1 MLVLDVVSARDIE
14 YWPQFDGIWNSH
26 PILPPT
32 AGSAWSRFQRSHQLP
47 SCPAKHYQ
55 LSSRSLTPSDTGA
68 ASSFESG
75 YYHPRQTPIQPRSVN
90 LASAPNLVLT
100 LCPRAPTIQRKIQR
114 IF

>member
-55 LSSRSLTPSDTGA
+55 LSFTKLDNNRQIPEQPP
-68 ASSFESG
+68 ASSQVTITRGKRLSSLG
-75 YYHPRQTPIQPRSVN
+75 P
-90 LASAPNLVLT
+90 LT
-100 LCPRAPTIQRKIQR
+100 
-114 IF
+114 